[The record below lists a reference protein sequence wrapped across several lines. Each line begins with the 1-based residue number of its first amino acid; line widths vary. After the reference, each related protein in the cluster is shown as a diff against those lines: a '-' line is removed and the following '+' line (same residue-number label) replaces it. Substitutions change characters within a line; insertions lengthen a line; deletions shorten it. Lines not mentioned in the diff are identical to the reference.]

1 MHTGILLLLLTAC
14 RSSPAD
20 STYNF
25 TQTGQAS
32 YYANTLHGRPT
43 ASGALYHRDSLTAA
57 HRHLPFG
64 TQLLVI
70 NPANGHQI
78 TVVVNDRG
86 PYHARRIVDLSRS
99 AADWLGILQQ
109 GVGKVV
115 IKAQLPPEIADQ
127 LHQKIKPSAS
137 PIVPAN
143 RETAN
148 P

>member
-1 MHTGILLLLLTAC
+1 MNTMNTSILLLLLIAYAPLPT
-14 RSSPAD
+14 D

-25 TQTGQAS
+25 TQTGRAS
-32 YYANTLHGRPT
+32 YYANSLHGRPT

-64 TQLLVI
+64 TELRVI

-86 PYHARRIVDLSRS
+86 PYHPRRIVDLSRS
-99 AADWLGILQQ
+99 AADSLGLLQQ

-115 IKAQLPPEIADQ
+115 IKAQLPPAIADQ
-127 LHQKIKPSAS
+127 LQKKTQLPD
-137 PIVPAN
+137 
-143 RETAN
+143 R
-148 P
+148 